1 MSTDELE
8 LLLAASLHENDS
20 QSVDVHNGRAH
31 ARDRLAGASAPAG
44 GEPSSGSRPPSLP
57 SS

>member
-20 QSVDVHNGRAH
+20 QSVDVPTAGRCSGIASS
-31 ARDRLAGASAPAG
+31 GASAPAD
-44 GEPSSGSRPPSLP
+44 GEPSSGSRPPS
-57 SS
+57 